1 MFWREFE
8 HKFLNIDII
17 IDILRHSTKAI
28 SIKHENIQKL
38 VFEMNK
44 IKHDIALEIG
54 SNRYNFLQ
62 KQSQYNLRQRTK
74 WTYNLWQNNF

>member
-1 MFWREFE
+1 M
-8 HKFLNIDII
+8 NIDII

-38 VFEMNK
+38 VFEMYK
-44 IKHDIALEIG
+44 IKHDIAPDIG

-62 KQSQYNLRQRTK
+62 KQSQYNLRQQTN
-74 WTYNLWQNNF
+74 WTYNL